1 MMTPEMYLT
10 VMGMGCV
17 LAFILSLVLNRDAV
31 RQEVAATIKQDI
43 SIQQMRDAEERV
55 AIFLRG
61 KGIAPGTDILKIGE
75 TLNIYEGVSS
85 PCVQGYAHLSLPNK
99 DGLMSVTY
107 RKGLKQPE
115 RKFAFAH
122 ECGHVI
128 NKDSLPIDRPTG
140 KHKSSVEQE
149 ADYVAAALLM
159 PIDDVF
165 EFLEQNNYHKAS
177 RQSRVRLI
185 NKLSRKYGM
194 SKDVVLRRIRE
205 VCLVK
210 DEGHLS
216 VS

>member
-1 MMTPEMYLT
+1 
-10 VMGMGCV
+10 
-17 LAFILSLVLNRDAV
+17 
-31 RQEVAATIKQDI
+31 
-43 SIQQMRDAEERV
+43 
-55 AIFLRG
+55 
-61 KGIAPGTDILKIGE
+61 
-75 TLNIYEGVSS
+75 
-85 PCVQGYAHLSLPNK
+85 
-99 DGLMSVTY
+99 MSVTY